1 MTGKEK
7 CRYLK
12 SIRKDI
18 AEKNN
23 IDIRFEKC
31 TSKGHCSGTCPKCDA
46 ELKLLNDKLNEKAQ
60 CGEQIVIPA
69 GHKVKPK
76 KRYLRL
82 CFTEL
87 RKKIFGRKL
96 FSADDLICGNAI
108 SAADERAD
116 RIVNIGMSYGSYH
129 TKDEIERVRNSS
141 IDAFDLSA
149 MTYSCMRSAGINTV
163 DDVLAMSEEDLDE
176 LKNTNVNCYYE
187 LIYAVSFWGLEFE
200 HVNKNR

>member
-18 AEKNN
+18 AEKND
-23 IDIRFEKC
+23 IDIKFEKC
-31 TSKGHCSGTCPKCDA
+31 TSKGHCCGTCPKCDA
-46 ELKLLNDKLNEKAQ
+46 ELQLINDKLNEKAKR
-60 CGEQIVIPA
+60 GEQIVIPA
-69 GHKVKPK
+69 GHKIKPK
-76 KRYLRL
+76 KRHLRF
-82 CFTEL
+82 CFNRL

-96 FSADDLICGNAI
+96 FSVDDLICGNAASI
-108 SAADERAD
+108 TDERAD

-129 TKDEIERVRNSS
+129 TKDEIERVRNDC

-149 MTYSCMRSAGINTV
+149 MAYSCMRAAGINTV
-163 DDVLAMSEEDLDE
+163 KDILAMSEKDLNE

-187 LIYAVSFWGLEFE
+187 LIYAVSFWGLEFDY
-200 HVNKNR
+200 VNKNK